1 MAFTVNISTLDVPGD
16 ILVKMATVSLDPA
29 SHLGPHT
36 HYTLEMSMILSGR
49 GEYRVA
55 DRAYPVTAG
64 DIVLFNNTET
74 HGMWNTGSEPL
85 VNLALEFEPRFV
97 WSNPTYSFDQAFLA
111 VFFDRN
117 EKFRHKLARNNPIFP
132 SIQRQMEDIR
142 TEFNGKLPRYEV
154 IIKAKLLSLLADLLR
169 HYDITNITG
178 MNPAAVNH
186 HDDMNQVLNYI
197 SDHYSEPISLKSLA
211 DLMHM
216 NESYFC
222 RVFRTSNGISPKE
235 YIVKMR
241 IAAAAQQLKSSSS
254 SVLDIAGSC
263 GFNSLS
269 NFYSAFKRI
278 TGKSPTQYRQCP
290 LD

>member
-1 MAFTVNISTLDVPGD
+1 MAFSVNISTLDIPGD
-16 ILVKMATVSLDPA
+16 VLVKMAQVSLEPA
-29 SHLGPHT
+29 SQVGPHT
-36 HYTLEMSMILSGR
+36 HYTLEISTILSGT
-49 GEYRVA
+49 GEYRVGQA
-55 DRAYPVTAG
+55 VYPVSAG

-74 HGMWNTGSEPL
+74 HGMWNTGEEPL

-111 VFFDRN
+111 VFFDRSPS
-117 EKFRHKLARNNPIFP
+117 FSHKLDRSNPIFP
-132 SIQRQMEDIR
+132 SIQRQLQEIR
-142 TEFNGKLPRYEV
+142 AEFAGRLPRYEV

-169 HYDITNITG
+169 HYDITNTEPLTAAAISHHDG
-178 MNPAAVNH
+178 MNRVIH
-186 HDDMNQVLNYI
+186 YI
-197 SDHYSEPISLKSLA
+197 SDHYSDPISLSTLA
-211 DLMHM
+211 NLLHM

-222 RVFRTSNGISPKE
+222 RVFRQSNGISPKE

-241 IAAAAQQLKSSSS
+241 IAAASQQLKSSDA
-254 SVLDIAGSC
+254 SVLEIAQSC